1 VNFRDEY
8 EKAMPYDEYVN
19 TLGEHRNLHQLHY
32 KKFKIDEDTSEIIR
46 TFRSYKILVITESW
60 CGDSLALLPI
70 IRKMSEVNGH
80 WDIRVLLRD
89 LNLELM
95 DRFLTHGVRG
105 MPMFLFLNDQGEFL
119 FKWGPRPAKA
129 AQIFDHY
136 RRQLKERKIEKRD
149 VIKKI
154 RVYYAKD
161 RGITTLAELLGIFEE
176 QELVEVS

>member
-1 VNFRDEY
+1 
-8 EKAMPYDEYVN
+8 
-19 TLGEHRNLHQLHY
+19 
-32 KKFKIDEDTSEIIR
+32 
-46 TFRSYKILVITESW
+46 
-60 CGDSLALLPI
+60 
-70 IRKMSEVNGH
+70 MSEVNGH
-80 WDIRVLLRD
+80 GDIRVLLRD